1 MSNKWFIAG
10 AALLL
15 AMIASFYAGA
25 SFTARRASK
34 QAQVAQAQ
42 SDAHAGAAQVHAA
55 EAAQLHAQGEQA
67 AQKSTDAHTKSE
79 IAGQKTRAALAALP
93 TIPVT
98 QEGEKYKA
106 ALDTA
111 LAENTALKDENA
123 KLRLENSLAHAE
135 ADAQRQRAEEDE
147 KALALQKIASDA
159 AIRSEHAQGV
169 KSQLIHVGETAVV
182 AYLAGRYTSH

>member
-1 MSNKWFIAG
+1 MGTRQKS
-10 AALLL
+10 ALYTCLVL
-15 AMIASFYAGA
+15 GASFYAGA

-34 QAQVAQAQ
+34 QAQVAQGRA
-42 SDAHAGAAQVHAA
+42 DAHVGAAQVHAV

-79 IAGQKTRAALAALP
+79 VAGQKTRAALATLP

-106 ALDTA
+106 ALDAA
-111 LAENTALKDENA
+111 LTENAALKDENA
-123 KLRLENSLAHAE
+123 KLRLENSIAHAE

-169 KSQLIHVGETAVV
+169 KSQLIHIGETALV
-182 AYLAGRYTSH
+182 AFAAGRYTSH